1 MYKILTVLILSLGFM
16 TACSDDTVLTRGG
29 EATVI
34 NGTYVA
40 SNTDNYDKLRDVV
53 RENNTQG
60 IMSMVANG
68 EASTVEGGDTVTV
81 VDPVAGYQLVEI
93 EDSAGDDWI
102 IQEDD
107 LKQ

>member
-1 MYKILTVLILSLGFM
+1 MYKILTVLMLVLGIL

-34 NGTYVA
+34 KGTYVA
-40 SNTDNYDKLRDVV
+40 KDTDSYDKLRDVV

-60 IMSMVANG
+60 IMSMIASG
-68 EASTVEGGDTVTV
+68 EANTVESGDTVTV
-81 VDPVAGYQLVEI
+81 VDPVAGYHLVEI
-93 EDSAGDDWI
+93 EDVNGDDWI